1 MVASSKV
8 LLFDLGNVLLPIDLD
23 LTYKAFSSYST
34 KYSFEEIKRL
44 TAELGLWVPYESGQQ
59 SDEEFR
65 VFLKKELSLHCSNE
79 EFDKA
84 FNALLLSFSD
94 DIYTTLASFKYHFK
108 GLYLLSNTSNIHA
121 QDYFQYRIGEE
132 QKNLF
137 ELFDR
142 LFLSY
147 EMGLVKPD
155 AAIYQQVAKEIGV
168 PFEEII
174 FFDDNLFN
182 IETAKRLGIEA
193 HLIDPATSLKQINQ
207 TLGLY
212 VHK

>member
-1 MVASSKV
+1 MAASSKV

-34 KYSFEEIKRL
+34 KYTFEEIKKL
-44 TAELGLWVPYESGQQ
+44 TAELSLWVPYESGQQ

-65 VFLKKELSLHCSNE
+65 LFLKKELHLQCSDE

-94 DIYTTLASFKYHFK
+94 DIYTTLALFKNQFN
-108 GLYLLSNTSNIHA
+108 GLFLLSNTSAIHA
-121 QDYFQYRIGEE
+121 KDYFQYRIGEE

-137 ELFDR
+137 DLFDR
-142 LFLSY
+142 LFLSF

-155 AAIYQQVAKEIGV
+155 AAIYQQVSKEIGV
-168 PFEEII
+168 PFEDII

-193 HLIDPATSLKQINQ
+193 HLINPATSLRQINQ
-207 TLGLY
+207 TLDSY